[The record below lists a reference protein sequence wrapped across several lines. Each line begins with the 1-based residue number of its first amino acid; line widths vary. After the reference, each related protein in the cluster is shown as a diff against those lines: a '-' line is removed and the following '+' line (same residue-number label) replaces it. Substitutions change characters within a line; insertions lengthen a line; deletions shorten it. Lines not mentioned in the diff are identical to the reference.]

1 MKLFTFNIQT
11 LDKRMELKK
20 FWKETIGGFVLKNV
34 LIASGIIVVLAWGA
48 LIAVDFYTHHGEL
61 LVIPDLRGSNV
72 EEAEQILANKG
83 LYAQVIDSVYVRNK
97 KQGAIIEQIP
107 APNSN
112 VKSNRPV
119 YIIINSRK
127 ARQVTLPEISEV
139 SYRQADA
146 MLQSVGLSVAN
157 VEYAPS
163 EFKDLVIEIKLHGRT
178 IFPGTRIPEGS
189 AVVLVVG
196 NGSGVAESK
205 AVPSLKGIGLD
216 EANLKANEGSF
227 QIGVVEYDV
236 PPSGNEAKYIIYR
249 QRPAAGSSLPVGGK
263 IDVYLTTDKAR
274 INEVFEDE
282 KKDQTEEQFF

>member
-1 MKLFTFNIQT
+1 
-11 LDKRMELKK
+11 MELKK

-34 LIASGIIVVLAWGA
+34 LIASGIIVVLTWGA

-72 EEAEQILANKG
+72 EEAEQILSKKG

-107 APNSN
+107 APNST

-127 ARQVTLPEISEV
+127 ARQVALPEISEV

-178 IFPGTRIPEGS
+178 VFPGTRIPEGS

-196 NGSGVAESK
+196 NGSGAAESK
-205 AVPSLKGIGLD
+205 AVPSLKGMNIDDATIKASASSFEIG
-216 EANLKANEGSF
+216 A
-227 QIGVVEYDV
+227 VEYDV
-236 PPSGNEAKYIIYR
+236 PPSGNESKYFIYR
-249 QRPAAGSSLPVGGK
+249 QRPAAGASLPAGGK

-274 INEVFEDE
+274 LNEVFEED
-282 KKDQTEEQFF
+282 KKQDQAEEQFF

>member
-1 MKLFTFNIQT
+1 
-11 LDKRMELKK
+11 MELKK

-34 LIASGIIVVLAWGA
+34 LIASGIIVVLTWGA

-72 EEAEQILANKG
+72 EEAEQLLAKKG

-107 APNSN
+107 APNST

-127 ARQVTLPEISEV
+127 ARQVALPEISEV

-178 IFPGTRIPEGS
+178 VFPGTRIPEGS

-196 NGSGVAESK
+196 NGSGSAESK
-205 AVPSLKGIGLD
+205 AVPSLKGMNIDDATIKASASSFEIG
-216 EANLKANEGSF
+216 A
-227 QIGVVEYDV
+227 VEYDV
-236 PPSGNEAKYIIYR
+236 PPSGNESKYFIYR
-249 QRPAAGSSLPVGGK
+249 QRPSAGASLPAGGK

-274 INEVFEDE
+274 LNEVFEED
-282 KKDQTEEQFF
+282 KKQDQAEEQFF